1 MFQQN
6 ATFIVQ
12 FWEVIFRFL
21 SKLSVFF
28 VVRKV
33 VNRFL
38 SKHQQHIFVEGWA
51 LGHLFLSILA
61 IPGVLYIPYAWVGW
75 AISLY
80 GLVRVFEVVVYQV
93 NVLLFD
99 QFRQPNRSQPYEVLS
114 YRRLIILL
122 IQNYFEIIFWFAAQ
136 YVFFGQLFS
145 FLVEGTADSVL
156 GAVYTSFVVMT
167 SFGVENIS
175 PSGVLAYTIVIA
187 QAMIGLFM
195 TLLSL
200 ARFIGLLPAPGTMT
214 KEEQS

>member
-1 MFQQN
+1 MTDSHS
-6 ATFIVQ
+6 TFIEK
-12 FWEVIFRFL
+12 FWETIFRFL
-21 SKLSVFF
+21 AKLSVFS
-28 VVRKV
+28 VVRKI
-33 VNRFL
+33 VNKFL
-38 SKHQQHIFVEGWA
+38 HKRHQHLFVECWA
-51 LGHLFLSILA
+51 LGHLILSFIA
-61 IPGVLYIPYAWVGW
+61 IPIVLYAPSVWLGW
-75 AISLY
+75 AITVY

-99 QFRQPNRSQPYEVLS
+99 HFRAIQRGDAYKLGG

-167 SFGVENIS
+167 SFGVENIA
-175 PSGVLAYTIVIA
+175 PTGVLAYTIVIA

-200 ARFIGLLPAPGTMT
+200 ARFIGLLPAPGTLT
-214 KEEQS
+214 KEEQ